1 MKRYT
6 RLFIA
11 FAILLSGLA
20 LLPQMGLVAGVV
32 GWQRYVG
39 VYEDVVTVLNAD
51 YHPATQQLEVRADSS
66 SNGAAT
72 LSVYE
77 AASNAL
83 IGVLEYR
90 PTLGDYY
97 GSLSWPQAPVGG
109 VLVVSDLGG
118 EAPAPV
124 EVANYLRYLP
134 ILQR

>member
-20 LLPQMGLVAGVV
+20 LLPQIRLVAGVV

-51 YHPATQQLEVRADSS
+51 YHPTTQELAVRADSS

-77 AASNAL
+77 AASDAF
-83 IGVLEYR
+83 IGILEYR
-90 PTLGDYY
+90 PTIGDYH
-97 GSLSWPQAPVGG
+97 GTFSWPQAPVGG
-109 VLVVSDLGG
+109 VRVVSDLGG

-124 EVANYLRYLP
+124 EVTNYSRYLP
-134 ILQR
+134 IMQR